1 MRLKTKDIEPL
12 RAKIAAEQ
20 EGKCWLCKIDLSTVV
35 ACLDH
40 DHETGR
46 IRGVLCQNCNG
57 IEGKINNL
65 ARRAK
70 RNKSKFDFIEAVLRY
85 WAWFSDCSHAYR
97 SEIHPT
103 HKTADEKRLRRNKK
117 ARLARQKKKEAS

>member
-1 MRLKTKDIEPL
+1 MRIKISDIPVF
-12 RAKIAAEQ
+12 RNKIAQEQ
-20 EGKCWLCKIDLSTVV
+20 GGKCWLCKIDLNTVV
-35 ACLDH
+35 PCLDH
-40 DHETGR
+40 DHQTGR

-70 RNKSKFDFIEAVLRY
+70 RNKTKDDFLEAVLRY
-85 WAWFSDCSHAYR
+85 WAWFSPISHAYR

-103 HKTADEKRLRRNKK
+103 HKTEDEKRLRRNKK
-117 ARLARQKKKEAS
+117 ARERRKKA

>member
-1 MRLKTKDIEPL
+1 MRLKLNEIPAFRD
-12 RAKIAAEQ
+12 KIAKEQ
-20 EGKCWLCKIDLSTVV
+20 DGKCWLCKIDLSTVV

-40 DHETGR
+40 DHQTGR

-70 RNKSKFDFIEAVLRY
+70 RNKSKNEYLESVLRY

-97 SEIHPT
+97 KEIHPT
-103 HKTADEKRLRRNKK
+103 HLTEEEKRNKRNKK
-117 ARLARQKKKEAS
+117 ARKVRQAKKEG